1 MSTCKHRFNRIAHW
15 RECFGWMKLS
25 LSKVLKSRAVLLWDT
40 LKVFPWRS
48 TAAVLRERFREDH
61 LGLTASSLTFTTMIA
76 MVPLFTLALAVLTA
90 FPMFAKMQGVLQQWL
105 IESLIPPD
113 IARNVQGYLNQFS
126 NKATH
131 MGAIGLG
138 LFLASALALIF
149 TIDRTLNNIWRVKRP
164 RPFAQKV
171 LVYWAGLTLGPV
183 LLAASLTITSYLLS
197 ASKGVVGV
205 LPGGIHFVLSALQFG
220 MLASGVAALFRY
232 VPNVNV
238 RWSHCW
244 SGGLF
249 VALGFEVAKKL
260 LSMYL
265 ASVPTYSAV
274 YGTFATVPILLL
286 WIYIAWAIVLLGAVI
301 AAYLPSLLQGVARRG
316 GTPGW
321 QFQLSIEV
329 IHHLNNARSTISKG
343 LKLSQLA
350 ATMQVSDLQ
359 LEPIIETLVAQDYV
373 GEIAD
378 ASGRYIL
385 LCDPEKIA
393 MAPLIEKLLLPNSPT
408 VDQFMNKSH
417 LLNLTA
423 KDVLPDQA
431 ERQV

>member
-1 MSTCKHRFNRIAHW
+1 MTASSFLSGASITRARLQLV
-15 RECFGWMKLS
+15 KLW
-25 LSKVLKSRAVLLWDT
+25 AT
-40 LKVFPWRS
+40 LKVFPWRN

-76 MVPLFTLALAVLTA
+76 LVPLFTLALAVLTA

-105 IESLIPPD
+105 IESFIPPD

-164 RPFAQKV
+164 RPFAQRV

-183 LLAASLTITSYLLS
+183 LLAASLTITSLLLS

-205 LPGGIHFVLSALQFG
+205 LPGGVPFVLNALQFG
-220 MLASGVAALFRY
+220 LLASGMAALFRY
-232 VPNVNV
+232 VPNATV

-244 SGGLF
+244 TGGLF
-249 VALGFEVAKKL
+249 VAAGFEVAKKL
-260 LSMYL
+260 LSLYL

-274 YGTFATVPILLL
+274 YGAFATVPILLL

-301 AAYLPSLLQGVARRG
+301 SAYLPSLLQGVARRG

-321 QFQLSIEV
+321 QFQLCLEV
-329 IHHLNNARSTISKG
+329 IQHLHEARGTLSKG

-350 ATMQVSDLQ
+350 ATMQVTDLQ
-359 LEPIIETLVAQDYV
+359 LEPVIEALGEHDYV
-373 GEIAD
+373 SEIAD
-378 ASGRYIL
+378 GSGRYVL
-385 LCDPEKIA
+385 LCEPENIA
-393 MAPLIEKLLLPNSPT
+393 MAPLIENLLLADSLAAKRFL
-408 VDQFMNKSH
+408 QKSGVAS
-417 LLNLTA
+417 LNGR
-423 KDVLPDQA
+423 DVL
-431 ERQV
+431 

>member
-1 MSTCKHRFNRIAHW
+1 MTKSSLLSGVFVNRVRLQIV
-15 RECFGWMKLS
+15 KL
-25 LSKVLKSRAVLLWDT
+25 LAT
-40 LKVFPWRS
+40 LKVFPWRN

-61 LGLTASSLTFTTMIA
+61 LGLTASSLTFTTTIA
-76 MVPLFTLALAVLTA
+76 LVPLFTLALAVLTA

-113 IARNVQGYLNQFS
+113 IARNVLGYLNQFS

-131 MGAIGLG
+131 MGAIGLA

-149 TIDRTLNNIWRVKRP
+149 TIDRTLNNIWRVKRA
-164 RPFAQKV
+164 RPFAQRV

-197 ASKGVVGV
+197 TSKGVVSA
-205 LPGGIHFVLSALQFG
+205 LPGGVPFVLNALQFG
-220 MLASGVAALFRY
+220 LLAGGMAALFRY
-232 VPNVNV
+232 VPNATV

-244 SGGLF
+244 SGALF
-249 VALGFEVAKKL
+249 VAAGFEVAKKL
-260 LSMYL
+260 LSLYL

-274 YGTFATVPILLL
+274 YGAFASVPILLL

-301 AAYLPSLLQGVARRG
+301 SAYLPSLLQGVARRG

-321 QFQLSIEV
+321 QFQLCLEV
-329 IHHLNNARSTISKG
+329 IQHLHEARGTLSKG

-359 LEPIIETLVAQDYV
+359 IEPVIEALGEQDYV
-373 GEIAD
+373 SAIAD
-378 ASGRYIL
+378 GSGRYVL
-385 LCDPEKIA
+385 LCEPESIA
-393 MAPLIEKLLLPNSPT
+393 MAPLVEKLLLADSPVAGRFLQRSGVST
-408 VDQFMNKSH
+408 
-417 LLNLTA
+417 LNGR
-423 KDVLPDQA
+423 DVL
-431 ERQV
+431 

>member
-1 MSTCKHRFNRIAHW
+1 MTTRSFSSGVSITRARLQLT
-15 RECFGWMKLS
+15 KLW
-25 LSKVLKSRAVLLWDT
+25 AT
-40 LKVFPWRS
+40 LKVFPWRN

-76 MVPLFTLALAVLTA
+76 LVPLFTLALAVLTA

-164 RPFAQKV
+164 RPFAQRV

-183 LLAASLTITSYLLS
+183 LLAASLTITSLLLS

-205 LPGGIHFVLSALQFG
+205 LPGGVPFVLNALQFG
-220 MLASGVAALFRY
+220 LLASGMAALFRY
-232 VPNVNV
+232 VPNATV

-244 SGGLF
+244 TGGLF
-249 VALGFEVAKKL
+249 VAAGFEVAKKL
-260 LSMYL
+260 LSLYL

-274 YGTFATVPILLL
+274 YGAFATVPILLL

-301 AAYLPSLLQGVARRG
+301 SAYLPSLLQGVARRG

-321 QFQLSIEV
+321 QFQLCLEV
-329 IHHLNNARSTISKG
+329 IQHLHEARGTLSKG

-359 LEPIIETLVAQDYV
+359 LEPVIETLGEHDYV
-373 GEIAD
+373 SEIAD
-378 ASGRYIL
+378 GSGRYVL
-385 LCDPEKIA
+385 LCEPENIA
-393 MAPLIEKLLLPNSPT
+393 MEPLIEKLLLADSLAAKRFL
-408 VDQFMNKSH
+408 QKSGVAS
-417 LLNLTA
+417 LNA
-423 KDVLPDQA
+423 RDVL
-431 ERQV
+431 

>member
-1 MSTCKHRFNRIAHW
+1 MTQSSLLSGAFINRVRLQAV
-15 RECFGWMKLS
+15 KL
-25 LSKVLKSRAVLLWDT
+25 LLT
-40 LKVFPWRS
+40 LRVFPWRN

-61 LGLTASSLTFTTMIA
+61 LGLTASSLTFTTTIA
-76 MVPLFTLALAVLTA
+76 LVPLFTLALAVLTA

-131 MGAIGLG
+131 MGAIGLA

-149 TIDRTLNNIWRVKRP
+149 TIDRTLNNIWRVKRA
-164 RPFAQKV
+164 RPFAQRV

-197 ASKGVVGV
+197 TSKGVVSA
-205 LPGGIHFVLSALQFG
+205 LPGGVPFVLNALQFAL
-220 MLASGVAALFRY
+220 LASGIAALFRY
-232 VPNVNV
+232 VPNATV

-244 SGGLF
+244 TGGLF
-249 VALGFEVAKKL
+249 VAAGFEIAKKL

-265 ASVPTYSAV
+265 ASVPSYSAV
-274 YGTFATVPILLL
+274 YGAFATVPILLL

-301 AAYLPSLLQGVARRG
+301 SAYLPSLLQGVARRG

-321 QFQLSIEV
+321 PFQLCLEV
-329 IHHLNNARSTISKG
+329 IQHLHEARGTLSKG

-350 ATMQVSDLQ
+350 AAMQVSDLQ
-359 LEPIIETLVAQDYV
+359 LEPVIEALGEQDYV
-373 GEIAD
+373 SAIAD
-378 ASGRYIL
+378 GSGRYVL
-385 LCDPEKIA
+385 LCDPEQIA
-393 MAPLIEKLLLPNSPT
+393 MAPLIEKLLLAGSP
-408 VDQFMNKSH
+408 VASRFLEKSGVST
-417 LLNLTA
+417 LNGR
-423 KDVLPDQA
+423 DVL
-431 ERQV
+431 

>member
-1 MSTCKHRFNRIAHW
+1 MTRSSLLSGAFINRVRLQAV
-15 RECFGWMKLS
+15 KL
-25 LSKVLKSRAVLLWDT
+25 LAT
-40 LKVFPWRS
+40 LKVFPWRN

-76 MVPLFTLALAVLTA
+76 LVPLFTLALAVLTA

-126 NKATH
+126 SKATH

-149 TIDRTLNNIWRVKRP
+149 TIDRTLNNIWRVKQP
-164 RPFAQKV
+164 RPFAQRV

-183 LLAASLTITSYLLS
+183 LLAASLTITSLLLS

-205 LPGGIHFVLSALQFG
+205 LPGGVPFVLNALQFG
-220 MLASGVAALFRY
+220 LLASGMAALFRY
-232 VPNVNV
+232 VPNATV

-249 VALGFEVAKKL
+249 VAAGFEVAKKL
-260 LSMYL
+260 LSLYL

-274 YGTFATVPILLL
+274 YGAFATLPILLL

-301 AAYLPSLLQGVARRG
+301 SAYLPSLLQGVARRG

-321 QFQLSIEV
+321 QFQLCLEV
-329 IHHLNNARSTISKG
+329 IQHLHEARGTLSKG
-343 LKLSQLA
+343 LKLPQLA

-359 LEPIIETLVAQDYV
+359 LEPIIEALGEQDYV
-373 GEIAD
+373 SAIAD
-378 ASGRYIL
+378 GSGRYVL
-385 LCDPEKIA
+385 LCEPDQIA
-393 MAPLIEKLLLPNSPT
+393 MAPLIEKLLLANSPAVSRFFNRT
-408 VDQFMNKSH
+408 GIST
-417 LLNLTA
+417 LSGR
-423 KDVLPDQA
+423 DVL
-431 ERQV
+431 

>member
-1 MSTCKHRFNRIAHW
+1 MTTRSFSSGVSIT
-15 RECFGWMKLS
+15 
-25 LSKVLKSRAVLLWDT
+25 RARLQLTMLWAT
-40 LKVFPWRS
+40 LKVFPWRN

-76 MVPLFTLALAVLTA
+76 LVPLFTLALAVLTA

-164 RPFAQKV
+164 RPFAQRV

-183 LLAASLTITSYLLS
+183 LLAASLTITSLLLS

-205 LPGGIHFVLSALQFG
+205 LPGGVPFVLNALQFG
-220 MLASGVAALFRY
+220 LLASGIAALFRY
-232 VPNVNV
+232 VPNATV

-244 SGGLF
+244 TGGLF
-249 VALGFEVAKKL
+249 VAAGFEVAKKL
-260 LSMYL
+260 LSLYL

-274 YGTFATVPILLL
+274 YGAFATVPILLL

-301 AAYLPSLLQGVARRG
+301 SAYLPSLLQGVARRG

-321 QFQLSIEV
+321 QFQLCLEV
-329 IHHLNNARSTISKG
+329 IQHLHEARGTLSKG

-359 LEPIIETLVAQDYV
+359 LEPVIETLGERDYV
-373 GEIAD
+373 SEIAD
-378 ASGRYIL
+378 GSGRYVL
-385 LCDPEKIA
+385 LCEPENIA
-393 MAPLIEKLLLPNSPT
+393 MEPLIEKLLLADSLAAKRFL
-408 VDQFMNKSH
+408 QKSG
-417 LLNLTA
+417 LASLNA
-423 KDVLPDQA
+423 RDVL
-431 ERQV
+431 

>member
-1 MSTCKHRFNRIAHW
+1 MPTCKRGFNRIALW
-15 RECFGWMKLS
+15 RGSFGWMNLS
-25 LSKVLKSRAVLLWDT
+25 LSKALKSRAVSLWDT

-205 LPGGIHFVLSALQFG
+205 LPGGVHFVLSTLQFG

-244 SGGLF
+244 TGGLF
-249 VALGFEVAKKL
+249 VAFGFEVAKKL

-301 AAYLPSLLQGVARRG
+301 SAYLPSLLQGVARRG

-321 QFQLSIEV
+321 QFQLCIEV
-329 IHHLNNARSTISKG
+329 IQHLHLARGTLCKG
-343 LKLSQLA
+343 LNLAQLA

-359 LEPIIETLVAQDYV
+359 LEQVIEALDEQDYV
-373 GEIAD
+373 GELSD
-378 ASGRYIL
+378 GSGRYIL
-385 LCDPEKIA
+385 LCEPEQIA
-393 MAPLIEKLLLPNSPT
+393 IAPLIEKLLLANSPLT
-408 VDQFMNKSH
+408 NK
-417 LLNLTA
+417 LLMKSAIFNLNGR
-423 KDVLPDQA
+423 DIL
-431 ERQV
+431 

>member
-1 MSTCKHRFNRIAHW
+1 MTTSRLLSGAFINRVRLQAV
-15 RECFGWMKLS
+15 KL
-25 LSKVLKSRAVLLWDT
+25 LAT
-40 LKVFPWRS
+40 LKVFPWRN

-76 MVPLFTLALAVLTA
+76 LVPLFTLALAVLTA

-131 MGAIGLG
+131 MGALGLA

-149 TIDRTLNNIWRVKRP
+149 TIDRTLNSIWRVKRP
-164 RPFAQKV
+164 RPFAQRV

-183 LLAASLTITSYLLS
+183 LLAASLTITSYLLT

-205 LPGGIHFVLSALQFG
+205 LPGGVAFVLNALQFAL
-220 MLASGVAALFRY
+220 LASGMAALFRY
-232 VPNVNV
+232 VPNTTV

-244 SGGLF
+244 TGGLF
-249 VALGFEVAKKL
+249 VAAGLEVAKKL
-260 LSMYL
+260 LSLYL
-265 ASVPTYSAV
+265 ASVPSYAAV
-274 YGTFATVPILLL
+274 YGAFATVPILLL
-286 WIYIAWAIVLLGAVI
+286 WIYIAWVIVLLGAVI
-301 AAYLPSLLQGVARRG
+301 SAYLPSLLQGVARRG

-321 QFQLSIEV
+321 QFQLCIEV
-329 IHHLNNARSTISKG
+329 IQHLHEARGTLSKG

-359 LEPIIETLVAQDYV
+359 LEPVIEALGEQDYV
-373 GEIAD
+373 NEIAD
-378 ASGRYIL
+378 GSGRYVL
-385 LCDPEKIA
+385 LCEPENIA
-393 MAPLIEKLLLPNSPT
+393 MAPLIEKLLLADSA
-408 VDQFMNKSH
+408 VVSRFLHKSGVSS
-417 LLNLTA
+417 LNGR
-423 KDVLPDQA
+423 DVL
-431 ERQV
+431 

>member
-1 MSTCKHRFNRIAHW
+1 MTRS
-15 RECFGWMKLS
+15 LL
-25 LSKVLKSRAVLLWDT
+25 LSKASIARLRLQVEKLWAT
-40 LKVFPWRS
+40 LKVFPWRN

-76 MVPLFTLALAVLTA
+76 LVPLFTLALAVLTA

-113 IARNVQGYLNQFS
+113 IARNVLGYLNQFS

-164 RPFAQKV
+164 RPFAQRV

-183 LLAASLTITSYLLS
+183 LLAASLTITSLLLS
-197 ASKGVVGV
+197 ASKSVVGV
-205 LPGGIHFVLSALQFG
+205 LPGGVPLVLNALQFG
-220 MLASGVAALFRY
+220 LLASGMAALFRY
-232 VPNVNV
+232 VPNAMV

-244 SGGLF
+244 TGGLF
-249 VALGFEVAKKL
+249 VAAGFEIAKKL
-260 LSMYL
+260 LSIYL

-274 YGTFATVPILLL
+274 YGAFATVPILLL

-301 AAYLPSLLQGVARRG
+301 SAYLPSLLQGVARRG

-321 QFQLSIEV
+321 HFQLCLEV
-329 IHHLNNARSTISKG
+329 IQHLHEARGTLSKG

-350 ATMQVSDLQ
+350 AIMQVSDLQ
-359 LEPIIETLVAQDYV
+359 LEPVIEALGEQDYV
-373 GEIAD
+373 SEIAD
-378 ASGRYIL
+378 GSGRYVL
-385 LCDPEKIA
+385 LCELEKVL
-393 MAPLIEKLLLPNSPT
+393 MEPLVHKLLLADSIY
-408 VDQFMNKSH
+408 VRGFFEQSRFSS
-417 LLNLTA
+417 LTA
-423 KDVLPDQA
+423 KDVLRAQ
-431 ERQV
+431 